1 MCTHTHTHVLG
12 GEGWENEVGG
22 KSQFIHTHA
31 HTFVQHISKST
42 ILF

>member
-22 KSQFIHTHA
+22 KSQFIHTYCICTYICTA
-31 HTFVQHISKST
+31 H
-42 ILF
+42 